1 MPQRL
6 HASVN
11 VNGSVERNKGKRKYT
26 FEYQKFLIPT
36 IFSLTRKFSLPSLA
50 IST

>member
-11 VNGSVERNKGKRKYT
+11 VNGSVEQKVKENT
-26 FEYQKFLIPT
+26 FKLKTF
-36 IFSLTRKFSLPSLA
+36 
-50 IST
+50 